1 MPESAAVLTYPRPWT
16 YQVIG
21 RGEAALRA
29 AVAAIVGRECCTV
42 APGHVSRNGTY
53 VSLRVDCVVQNEAE
67 RNALFAALRAH
78 PATVFVL

>member
-1 MPESAAVLTYPRPWT
+1 LAYPRSWT

-21 RGEAALRA
+21 RAEASLRA
-29 AVAAIVGRECCTV
+29 AVAAVVGRDCCTV
-42 APGHVSRNGTY
+42 APGHTSRGGKY
-53 VSLRVDCVVQNEAE
+53 VSLRVDCVVSSEAE